1 MIEVLLSS
9 PLLTIQD
16 SGRTGWRH
24 LGVPRCGMMDDLALR
39 QGNLLLGNDEGAA
52 ALEVTSAPV
61 LLRFLNDSAIVLMG
75 ADMQASILE
84 PDLANTRQQRLLTG
98 FVYLLRAG
106 DCLRL
111 HAAKTPGQRAML
123 MIRGGVDVPLV
134 LGSRSTD
141 IMNGFGGLQGRALH
155 AGDKIPVGEHSNTPL
170 PLKTGVRQHSWNHT
184 LRVLTGPDF
193 TRFDQTSRQA
203 LFEKSWMVTAQSNRM
218 GLRLQGD
225 SLRAHEPADQPLN
238 RLLSIGVLPGLI
250 QVPPDGQPI
259 LLAADAQTTGGYPA
273 IASIISADLWQL
285 AYMTSG
291 TRVRFAKISLA
302 EAHGL
307 ARHQQ
312 QQMLRLRDALRLR
325 GEAA

>member
-9 PLLTIQD
+9 PMLTIQD
-16 SGRTGWRH
+16 SGRAGWRH

-52 ALEVTSAPV
+52 ALEITSAPV
-61 LLRFLNDSAIVLMG
+61 LLRFLRDSAIVLMG
-75 ADMQASILE
+75 ADMQASILDA
-84 PDLANTRQQRLLTG
+84 DLANTRQQPLLTG

-111 HAAKTPGQRAML
+111 NAAKTPGQRAML
-123 MIRGGVDVPLV
+123 MVRGGIDVPLV

-141 IMNGFGGLQGRALH
+141 IMNGFGGLQGQALR
-155 AGDKIPVGEHSNTPL
+155 AGDTIPVGEHSNKPL

-193 TRFDQTSRQA
+193 AHFSQDSRRA

-225 SLRAHEPADQPLN
+225 SLRQHDPTDQPSS
-238 RLLSIGVLPGLI
+238 RQLSTGVLPGLI

-259 LLAADAQTTGGYPA
+259 LLAADAQTIGGYPA

-291 TRVRFAKISLA
+291 TRVRFAQISLA

-325 GEAA
+325 GEPA

>member
-61 LLRFLNDSAIVLMG
+61 LLRFLHDSAIVLMG

-111 HAAKTPGQRAML
+111 NAAETPGQRAML
-123 MIRGGVDVPLV
+123 MVRGGIDVPLV

-141 IMNGFGGLQGRALH
+141 IMNGFGGLQGQALR

-193 TRFDQTSRQA
+193 ARFDPTSCQA

-225 SLRAHEPADQPLN
+225 SLRPPEHADQPSN

-285 AYMTSG
+285 AYMTGG
-291 TRVRFAKISLA
+291 TRVRFARISLA

-307 ARHQQ
+307 ARYQH

>member
-9 PLLTIQD
+9 PMLTIQD

-39 QGNLLLGNDEGAA
+39 QGNLLLDNDEGAA
-52 ALEVTSAPV
+52 ALEITSAPV
-61 LLRFLNDSAIVLMG
+61 LLRFLRDSAIVLMG
-75 ADMQASILE
+75 ADMQASIL
-84 PDLANTRQQRLLTG
+84 DADIANTRQQRLLTG

-111 HAAKTPGQRAML
+111 NAAKTPGQRALL
-123 MIRGGVDVPLV
+123 MVRGGIDVPLV

-141 IMNGFGGLQGRALH
+141 IMNGFGGLQGQALR
-155 AGDKIPVGEHSNTPL
+155 AGDKIPVGEHPEKPL

-193 TRFDQTSRQA
+193 AHFGQDSRRA

-225 SLRAHEPADQPLN
+225 SLRQHDPTDQPSS
-238 RLLSIGVLPGLI
+238 RQLSIGVLPGLI

-291 TRVRFAKISLA
+291 TRVRFAQISLA

-325 GEAA
+325 GEPA

>member
-16 SGRTGWRH
+16 TGRSGWRH
-24 LGVPRCGMMDDLALR
+24 LGVPRCGMMDELALR
-39 QGNLLLGNDEGAA
+39 QGNLLLGNDEHAA
-52 ALEVTSAPV
+52 GLEITSAPV
-61 LLRFLNDSAIVLMG
+61 LLRFLQDSAIVLMG
-75 ADMQASILE
+75 ADMQASIL
-84 PDLANTRQQRLLTG
+84 DQDHKNTRLQGLLTG
-98 FVYLLRAG
+98 FVYQLTAG
-106 DCLRL
+106 ECLRL
-111 HAAKTPGQRAML
+111 QAAKTPGQRALL
-123 MIRGGVDVPLV
+123 MVRGGCDVPVV

-141 IMNGFGGLQGRALH
+141 LMSSFGGLNGQALR
-155 AGDKIPVGEHSNTPL
+155 AGDKIPIGQASQTSIH
-170 PLKTGVRQHSWNHT
+170 LKTGVRQHSWNHK

-193 TRFDQTSRQA
+193 TKFDQGSRHA
-203 LFEKSWMVTAQSNRM
+203 LFDKSWMVTAQSNRM

-225 SLRAHEPADQPLN
+225 SLQLN
-238 RLLSIGVLPGLI
+238 ESSDKPSTRLLSIGVLPGLI

-273 IASIISADLWQL
+273 IASIISTDLWQL

-291 TRVRFAKISLA
+291 TRVRFAEVSLA

-312 QQMLRLRDALRLR
+312 QQMDRLRDALRLR
-325 GEAA
+325 RSPA

>member
-1 MIEVLLSS
+1 
-9 PLLTIQD
+9 
-16 SGRTGWRH
+16 
-24 LGVPRCGMMDDLALR
+24 
-39 QGNLLLGNDEGAA
+39 
-52 ALEVTSAPV
+52 
-61 LLRFLNDSAIVLMG
+61 
-75 ADMQASILE
+75 
-84 PDLANTRQQRLLTG
+84 
-98 FVYLLRAG
+98 
-106 DCLRL
+106 
-111 HAAKTPGQRAML
+111 
-123 MIRGGVDVPLV
+123 V

-312 QQMLRLRDALRLR
+312 QQLQRLRDALRLR